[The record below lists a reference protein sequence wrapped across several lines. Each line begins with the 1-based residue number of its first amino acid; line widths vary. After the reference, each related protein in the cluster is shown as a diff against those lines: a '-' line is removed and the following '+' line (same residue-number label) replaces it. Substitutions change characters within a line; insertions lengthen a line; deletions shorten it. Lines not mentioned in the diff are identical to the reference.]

1 MYAETETR
9 AERAEA
15 PRGKSGE
22 KPGWPQDERAP
33 QSPAEKEEPSRRRVW
48 MKRGLY
54 LLLPLVL
61 IIGAIWYVRG
71 GRIMTTDDAYVN
83 ADKVGISTDVSG
95 IVKSVEVVDNQQVAA
110 GQVLYRLDPQPFQF
124 ALDHANAQL
133 GTTVNDL
140 NALKANYSD
149 IKAQLAQAQTDVG
162 YYTTEYNRQLNLFKS
177 HVTTQAAVD
186 SAQRNLASAQQKLA
200 ASQHQL
206 AGVAANLS
214 GDPDRPIE
222 QQPRYRDALAQR
234 DEAQRELDHA
244 VVKAPFAGIVTDV
257 SSIAPGKYLQSS
269 VTAFYLVATNDVW
282 IEAQPKETELTWVR
296 PGQAVTVTVDTYPN
310 VTWHGT
316 VQSISPAAAQEFS
329 LLPAQN
335 TSGNWVKVVQ
345 RVPIRVRVDTTNQQM
360 PPLRAGMSAE
370 VSVDTGHRRGL
381 PHFLTALFGGGSKP
395 ASAKS

>member
-1 MYAETETR
+1 MHAELETR

-15 PRGKSGE
+15 PRGKSAR
-22 KPGWPQDERAP
+22 PQNERP
-33 QSPAEKEEPSRRRVW
+33 SHSPPEQEQPPSLRRVW
-48 MKRGLY
+48 TKRGLY

-71 GRIMTTDDAYVN
+71 GKIMTTDDAYVN

-95 IVKSVEVVDNQQVAA
+95 IVKSIEVVDNQQVAA

-124 ALDHANAQL
+124 ALDRANAEL
-133 GTTVNDL
+133 GTVVNDL

-149 IKAQLAQAQTDVG
+149 IKAQLAQAQTDVD

-177 HVTTQAAVD
+177 HVTSQAAVD
-186 SAQRNLASAQQKLA
+186 SAQRNLASAQQKFA

-206 AGVAANLS
+206 GGVAANLS

-269 VTAFYLVATNDVW
+269 VTAFYLVATHDVW
-282 IEAQPKETELTWVR
+282 VDAQPKETELTWVR

-310 VTWHGT
+310 VSWRGT

-345 RVPIRVRVDTTNQQM
+345 RVPMRVRVDTTNQQM

-395 ASAKS
+395 ANAKS